1 MWRIFFTSV
10 GLAIIIVSL
19 AHFFYYQGGEVLLR
33 LGVAAALFID
43 VFILFMDKEDMVSY
57 CVPDNLIMVLNVG
70 IYSIIV
76 FLFLVFVKPVRKSE

>member
-33 LGVAAALFID
+33 LGLVAANFINA
-43 VFILFMDKEDMVSY
+43 FILLMSTDDMDWY
-57 CVPDNLIMVLNVG
+57 TVPDNLIIVLNVG

-76 FLFLVFVKPVRKSE
+76 FLLLVFIKLVRKSE